1 MTTYKYIC
9 QTCRLIADG
18 YDEHDLGHGLP
29 DTRALEFF
37 GVTSRSEPCGFG
49 VCDFCS
55 ADTEV
60 FEVIECIDP
69 PTV

>member
-1 MTTYKYIC
+1 MHEYIC

-29 DTRALEFF
+29 DTRALEFLN
-37 GVTSRSEPCGFG
+37 VISHDEPWGFG
-49 VCDFCS
+49 ACDFCAAS
-55 ADTEV
+55 GDV